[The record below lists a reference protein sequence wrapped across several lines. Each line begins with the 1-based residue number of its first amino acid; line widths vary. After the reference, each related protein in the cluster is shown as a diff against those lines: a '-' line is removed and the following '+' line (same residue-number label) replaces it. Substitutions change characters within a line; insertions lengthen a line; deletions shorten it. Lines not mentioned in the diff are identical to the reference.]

1 MLNTVPFIE
10 KKSYLESYRLPPL
23 AFENSAKLPA
33 SITSIWSSLHAQES
47 DPRIRSIRMILS
59 QQKPIDDTET
69 IALQVALADAMW
81 RAGKSSNALKMVLK
95 ALKIRP
101 KQWMAN
107 RIYIDILMAQQEF
120 EQAYAVVNSLKELP
134 KPSSWD
140 IPLEARDIELCAA
153 SCVWRLKDW
162 ELVASHLGKA
172 FPKGVKSMPKELQED
187 WFRLALYRH
196 EPTDAAEAAALLVS
210 SKALDFTDAILQT
223 LVQRGWT
230 NHALPL
236 YRHIYEQA
244 PRNQLL
250 RRRLVALCIK
260 EGELEEARKLAEPG
274 ALDVNL

>member
-1 MLNTVPFIE
+1 MLNAIPFIE

-23 AFENSAKLPA
+23 SFEKTTKLPA
-33 SITSIWSSLHAQES
+33 SIDSIWSSLHSKES

-59 QQKPIDDTET
+59 QKKPIDDTET
-69 IALQVALADAMW
+69 IALQAALADAMW
-81 RAGKSSNALKMVLK
+81 KAGKSTNALKMVLK

-120 EQAYAVVNSLKELP
+120 EQAYEVVLSLKKLP
-134 KPSSWD
+134 KTPAWD

-153 SCVWRLKDW
+153 SCAWRLKDW
-162 ELVASHLGKA
+162 ELVAEHLGKA
-172 FPKGVKSMPKELQED
+172 FPKGVKSMPSELQED

-196 EPTDAAEAAALLVS
+196 KPDDAAAAAALLVS

-230 NHALPL
+230 NQALPL
-236 YRHIYEQA
+236 YRHVYEQA

-260 EGELEEARKLAEPG
+260 EGEIEEARKLAEPG
-274 ALDVNL
+274 ALDLNL